1 MFRWLQRR
9 AENIAASRPA
19 ATFSARRLS
28 QAPACGQDTG
38 RYFSAL
44 IFSSM
49 PFGHSFA
56 SSEAR
61 YTFCAWARKALTSG
75 A

>member
-1 MFRWLQRR
+1 MT
-9 AENIAASRPA
+9 ASIPA
-19 ATFSARRLS
+19 ATFSARRRS
-28 QAPACGQDTG
+28 QAPAVRCTA
-38 RYFSAL
+38 RYFTAP

-61 YTFCAWARKALTSG
+61 
-75 A
+75 